1 LKTQFDAMSNF
12 VSSTTKVM
20 SDNLN
25 KTMGGINAT
34 MISQLKTTVDQLKKS
49 FDGLDT
55 TTKKSGDGFKSYTKQ
70 INEATKE
77 MQKAYQEQERMQ
89 RELEAIRSRGSS
101 TAVGHLTNQRDE
113 MAMVQAIE
121 QQKAKVAELTANV
134 QRLRQE
140 EERYK
145 NTLNQS
151 DIAAK
156 QRAKDMKQAAKD
168 EQNLVKQKAKLLEG
182 EMRSRQ
188 KLSEATKAQAEAV
201 KQVAKEQANVVKQLS
216 SSAGNTGYGDYARR
230 VREEAKAE
238 ADFRKQQGQ
247 ANLAAEERAIAGRTA
262 AHKAGWEEIIKQEK
276 IAAQEAENF
285 RKQQG
290 QAILAAEE
298 RAIAGR
304 TAQHKA
310 AWQEIVKQEDALDR
324 QKQTEHNRNQQR
336 IKQMQTQYNVA
347 YAEINKYLQ
356 AHAKMSEAVFIR
368 LQGKLQ
374 AITAEMQRLGAMPVI
389 KNPLA
394 NMNYADYEKQFGKFG
409 DMMESLKHHLTWMA
423 SATAIGVTFG
433 IPAQTIHT
441 IAEVEK
447 QMAQM
452 KQVNEGV
459 RNEQEVLN
467 KTTQDFIGIAQ
478 KYGHSV
484 DEIIKSGVLW
494 GRAYKDLNTVMQ
506 LTNLSAKLAVADNM
520 NVDLANRAVESVI
533 NGYQKQGQAIQFA
546 THVVDSWTKIAHNA
560 QSSATDLAEA
570 LMRTGAA
577 AKAVGV
583 DFDTTNALAS
593 TMIKA
598 TGRSGAEIGN
608 ALKSLFSSIHSDK
621 SIKQLQA
628 LGIEMYKVD
637 EQGQKHFRNLHDVFV
652 DLMITS
658 HTTSQN
664 MEKDLLAISGGRR
677 KLAA

>member
-1 LKTQFDAMSNF
+1 MADVGSLGEYKVVVTADYSQLKTQFDAMSDF
-12 VSSTTKVM
+12 VNSTTKVM
-20 SDNLN
+20 ADNLN
-25 KTMGGINAT
+25 KTMGGINTT
-34 MISQLKTTVDQLKKS
+34 MVEQLKATVDQLKKS
-49 FDGLDT
+49 FEGLGDAP
-55 TTKKSGDGFKSYTKQ
+55 KKAGDGFKSYTKQ

-101 TAVGHLTNQRDE
+101 TTVGHLTNNRDE

-134 QRLRQE
+134 ERLRQE

-151 DIAAK
+151 AIAAK
-156 QRAKDMKQAAKD
+156 ERANAMKQAAKD
-168 EQNLVKQKAKLLEG
+168 EQNLMRQNSRILEG
-182 EMRSRQ
+182 EIRSRIQ
-188 KLSEATKAQAEAV
+188 GEEQVSRAQ
-201 KQVAKEQANVVKQLS
+201 QANAVANTRRIQQLQ
-216 SSAGNTGYGDYARR
+216 TQYR
-230 VREEAKAE
+230 VAYEEVNKYI
-238 ADFRKQQGQ
+238 Q
-247 ANLAAEERAIAGRTA
+247 ANL
-262 AHKAGWEEIIKQEK
+262 
-276 IAAQEAENF
+276 
-285 RKQQG
+285 
-290 QAILAAEE
+290 
-298 RAIAGR
+298 
-304 TAQHKA
+304 
-310 AWQEIVKQEDALDR
+310 
-324 QKQTEHNRNQQR
+324 
-336 IKQMQTQYNVA
+336 
-347 YAEINKYLQ
+347 
-356 AHAKMSEAVFIR
+356 KMSEAVFIR
-368 LQGKLQ
+368 LQGRL
-374 AITAEMQRLGAMPVI
+374 TAFSNELRSLGATPALA
-389 KNPLA
+389 NPLG
-394 NMNYADYEKQFGKFG
+394 NQTYKEYVSQFGKLG
-409 DMMESLKHHLTWMA
+409 DMLKSIRHHLTWMA

-598 TGRSGAEIGN
+598 TGRSGAE
-608 ALKSLFSSIHSDK
+608 
-621 SIKQLQA
+621 
-628 LGIEMYKVD
+628 V
-637 EQGQKHFRNLHDVFV
+637 
-652 DLMITS
+652 
-658 HTTSQN
+658 
-664 MEKDLLAISGGRR
+664 GRP